1 MASGRTARLRALKAR
16 IAALEAG
23 GRTLTP
29 VLPFGDDRVDACLA
43 GGGLA
48 LGRWHELGGEGAEIE
63 TAASVA
69 AFAAALLR
77 PLAARGEIVWV
88 LRRDDLFAPGL
99 AGLGLPADRLIG
111 VCARNEAEALAA
123 IEDALGAVGVAAVVG
138 EAEAVS
144 LTAGR
149 RLQLACERHGATG
162 LIVRRRPFGGR
173 EKTTASGSASAT
185 RWRVS
190 PAPSEPAPGDPGL
203 GAPRWRVTLERSRG
217 GRTGGWV
224 MELNEAHNGPH
235 PFRVVSGLADLGL
248 ATEDPL
254 RRAG

>member
-1 MASGRTARLRALKAR
+1 MPGSRTARLAGLKAQ

-23 GRTLTP
+23 TRTLTS
-29 VLPFGDDRVDACLA
+29 VLPFGDARVDSCLT

-69 AFAAALLR
+69 AFTAALAR
-77 PLAARGEIVWV
+77 PLADKGEIVWV

-111 VCARNEAEALAA
+111 VCARDEAEAFAA
-123 IEDALGAVGVAAVVG
+123 IEDALGTVGVTAVVG
-138 EAEAVS
+138 EVEAVS

-149 RLQLACERHGATG
+149 RLQLACERHGASG
-162 LIVRRRPFGGR
+162 LIIRRRPFGGGG
-173 EKTTASGSASAT
+173 KGSASGSASTT
-185 RWRVS
+185 RWKIG
-190 PAPSEPAPGDPGL
+190 PAPSEPGPDEPWL
-203 GAPRWRVTLERSRG
+203 GPPRWTVELERSRG
-217 GRTGGWV
+217 GRPGAWV
-224 MELNEAHNGPH
+224 MELNEASDGPH
-235 PFRVVSGLADLGL
+235 PFRVVSDLADLGL
-248 ATEDPL
+248 AAEEPL